1 MVMKDIS
8 IMPNNKYL
16 EVFLYFILLNNN
28 YLVSL
33 HPIKKINT
41 TTKL

>member
-16 EVFLYFILLNNN
+16 EDFFYFILPYNY

-33 HPIKKINT
+33 QPNKE
-41 TTKL
+41 